1 MTVLTVAVRTWTRRG
16 ALPLERQR
24 VAIPCGLRVGC
35 CEQNAGSSREREPAQ
50 LHGLLVRARHVVARG
65 DRVRM
70 NVDKSLHGRP

>member
-70 NVDKSLHGRP
+70 NVDKSLHGRR